1 MKKSLDC
8 YLYPESVA
16 VIGYTSKT
24 GPQSYN
30 TFEVILNKGFKG
42 KLYPINR
49 KANEILGLKAYPS
62 VLDIPDPV
70 DLVIIST
77 GRMIIPELVRQC
89 VKKGVK
95 GIIIITQGFSEAD
108 DVGKKLQAE
117 IMNTVK
123 GTGTR
128 VLGPNT
134 LGVINNFN
142 NFMTAFVDL
151 PTKTA
156 PVGVICQSGFMLGA
170 HADIFNGCGYMVD
183 VGNSSDVSF
192 PELMEYYYQDD
203 RIKVID
209 LHIEGIKRGRVF
221 LDLCSKVSLEK
232 PVIVYKTGRTQE
244 GAKAASSHSGSLAGD
259 DTMYAAAFRQAG
271 VIRAESIDEL
281 RDFNKAFIKYN
292 KVPGNRV
299 GVVTYSGGGGI
310 ATLDAIQSS
319 GLTLAQLSPE
329 TLTELQKLFPD
340 FMEVSNPIDYWA
352 AVMLHSYD
360 EVFPRTINLILS
372 DPGVDIL
379 VCVIQHSNPPGD
391 PNEFDFSCILEAAK
405 EYSDKLVTVCSFG
418 TQRHPWAQYFE
429 ENGQVAVYHSPERLA
444 RAIGTLYSYY
454 HKIKLRIV
462 DNSIQADSSA
472 SFTIDLKGM
481 TGAVPGDK
489 AMEILSEAGIPVV
502 KDIFAGSL
510 EEAVSVADE
519 LGYPVAIKV
528 VSPQVLHKTEAGGV
542 RLDIRDAEE
551 LKKAYLSMM
560 EEVREKFSG
569 ASIQGVLVQEYI
581 SGGIELILGSKR
593 DEEFGPVMVFG
604 TGGIYT
610 EIMQDVAFRIAPVG
624 PADALAMIMETKAGQ
639 LLQGVRGQKKADLDA
654 LVKAI
659 TCLSDLVFN
668 NQEISE
674 VDINPLVST
683 PKGIVALDGRIII

>member
-1 MKKSLDC
+1 MKKSLNC

-30 TFEVILNKGFKG
+30 IFEVMLNMGFKG

-49 KANEILGLKAYPS
+49 KATEILGLKAYPS
-62 VLDIPDPV
+62 VLDIPGPV

-77 GRMIIPELVRQC
+77 GRMVIPELVRQC

-95 GIIIITQGFSEAD
+95 GIIVITQGFAETD
-108 DVGKKLQAE
+108 DMGKKLQDE
-117 IMNTVK
+117 IMNAVK
-123 GTGTR
+123 GIGTR

-134 LGVINNFN
+134 LGVVNNFN
-142 NFMTAFVDL
+142 NFMTAFVNL

-156 PVGVICQSGFMLGA
+156 PVGVICQAGFMLGA
-170 HADIFNGCGYMVD
+170 HADIFKGCGYMVD
-183 VGNSSDVSF
+183 VGNSADVSF
-192 PELMEYYYQDD
+192 PEIMEYYYRDD

-209 LHIEGIKRGRVF
+209 LHIEGIKGGRAF
-221 LDLCSKVSLEK
+221 LDLCSKVTLEK

-244 GAKAASSHSGSLAGD
+244 GAKAASSHSGSLAGED
-259 DTMYAAAFRQAG
+259 FMYAAAFRQAG
-271 VIRAESIDEL
+271 VIRAESMDDL
-281 RDFNKAFIKYN
+281 RDFNQAFIKFSA
-292 KVPGNRV
+292 VPGNRV

-310 ATLDAIQSS
+310 AMLDAILSS
-319 GLTLAQLSPE
+319 GLTLAQLSQE
-329 TLTELQKLFPD
+329 TLSEIQKLFPD
-340 FMEVSNPIDYWA
+340 YIVTDNPVDYWA
-352 AVMLHSYD
+352 AVMMHSYD
-360 EVFPRTINLILS
+360 EVFPRIINLILR

-391 PNEFDFSCILEAAK
+391 PNDFDFNCILEAAK

-418 TQRHPWAQYFE
+418 VQRHQWAQYFE
-429 ENGQVAVYHSPERLA
+429 ENGPVAVYHSPERLA
-444 RAIGTLYSYY
+444 RAMGTLYNYY
-454 HKIKLRIV
+454 HHIKTRKT
-462 DNSIQADSSA
+462 DRPIQAGSSA
-472 SFTIDLKGM
+472 SFINFNGI

-489 AMEILSEAGIPVV
+489 AMEVLSEAGIPVV

-510 EEAVSVADE
+510 EEAVSAAEE
-519 LGYPVAIKV
+519 LGYPVALKV
-528 VSPQVLHKTEAGGV
+528 ISPQVLHKTEAGGV
-542 RLDIRDAEE
+542 RLDIRDVDE

-560 EEVREKFSG
+560 EEVREKFSD
-569 ASIQGVLVQEYI
+569 ASIHGVLVQEYI
-581 SGGIELILGSKR
+581 SGGIELILGSTR
-593 DEEFGPVMVFG
+593 DAEFGPVIVFG

-610 EIMQDVAFRIAPVG
+610 EIMQDVAFRIAPVS

-639 LLQGVRGQKKADLDA
+639 LLQGVRGQKKADIDA
-654 LVKAI
+654 VVKAI
-659 TCLSDLVFN
+659 TSLSDLVFN